1 MSPHLATMIKI
12 NSLVKMMA
20 EDEKILAEAEKDPR
34 QAFSKLGIE
43 LSQDEV
49 LAITDVVQNTRT
61 SNLSKRPAEPTDWI
75 ESLNRQL
82 GNAQKR

>member
-1 MSPHLATMIKI
+1 MSPYLATMIKI

-20 EDEKILAEAEKDPR
+20 EDANLLGEAGKDPR

-43 LSQDEV
+43 LSQDEA
-49 LAITDVVQNTRT
+49 LAIADVVQNTRT
-61 SNLSKRPAEPTDWI
+61 SNLSKRPAEPIDWI